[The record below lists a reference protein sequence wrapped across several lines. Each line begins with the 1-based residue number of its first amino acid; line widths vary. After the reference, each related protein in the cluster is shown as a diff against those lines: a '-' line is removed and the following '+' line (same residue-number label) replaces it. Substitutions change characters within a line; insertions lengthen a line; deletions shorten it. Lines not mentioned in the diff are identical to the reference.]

1 MMNQQQIGTTRS
13 TMSGSLLTAKRLGF
27 EPSTVIDVG
36 AALGTFDLYE
46 TFPNARHLLIEPIAE
61 NEPYL
66 AKICRKLKSAEYIIA
81 AATKESGIFTLN
93 VSPGLVHSSI
103 SEGVNADS
111 QNPYLRNIPAITL
124 DGICRERNL
133 PGPYLIKVDVDGQEV
148 DVLAGATQILQHTEY
163 VIVEVTLFNQI
174 YDVIHFMKS
183 QGFVPYDIVDL
194 GYRPI
199 DAALWQVD
207 MAFVKEL
214 GLFRTD
220 KSYVAQQQD
229 LESVNSY
236 LQTYRENLI
245 AYIEAHYSD
254 PLEAKPEVSQTEFIE
269 EYVII

>member
-1 MMNQQQIGTTRS
+1 MNQPQRQIPRS
-13 TMSGSLLTAKRLGF
+13 TMSGSLMTVKRLGF
-27 EPSTVIDVG
+27 EPNTVIDVG

-46 TFPNARHLLIEPIAE
+46 TFPDSRHLLIEPIVE

-81 AATKESGIFTLN
+81 AATKESGVFTLN
-93 VSPGLVHSSI
+93 ISPDMVHSSI
-103 SEGVNADS
+103 SEGVNADG

-133 PGPYLIKVDVDGQEV
+133 PGPYLIKVDVDGQEL
-148 DVLAGATQILQHTEY
+148 DVLTGATQILQTTEY
-163 VIVEVTLFNQI
+163 VIVEVTLFGQI

-207 MAFVKEL
+207 MAFVKES
-214 GLFRTD
+214 GRFRTD

-229 LESVNSY
+229 VASVNSY
-236 LQTYRENLI
+236 LKTYRENLI
-245 AYIEAHYSD
+245 AYIERNYSD
-254 PLEAKPEVSQTEFIE
+254 PLEPEPQVSKTEFPE